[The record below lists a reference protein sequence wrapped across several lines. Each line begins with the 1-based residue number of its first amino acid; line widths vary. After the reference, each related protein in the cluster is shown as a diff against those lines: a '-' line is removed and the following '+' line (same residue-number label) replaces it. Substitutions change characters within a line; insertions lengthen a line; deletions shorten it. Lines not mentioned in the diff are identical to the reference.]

1 MGEGV
6 DVGADVV
13 VMVESVV
20 MLLVVLVLTLTE
32 EVDVVLAVV
41 LVLPTETD
49 ELPVAGENTDK
60 RQLAPH
66 MRVESPAHGI
76 LQSESGSSD
85 AAGSVLPQ

>member
-13 VMVESVV
+13 VVVESVV
-20 MLLVVLVLTLTE
+20 TLLVVLVLTLTE

-41 LVLPTETD
+41 LPTETD
-49 ELPVAGENTDK
+49 EPPVAGENTDK

-66 MRVESPAHGI
+66 MRVESPAHGM
-76 LQSESGSSD
+76 LQSDSGSSD

>member
-13 VMVESVV
+13 VVVESVV

-41 LVLPTETD
+41 LPMETD
-49 ELPVAGENTDK
+49 DPPVAGANTDK

-66 MRVESPAHGI
+66 MRVESPAHGM